1 MSPKS
6 RSDLE
11 FGVVYSMRFE
21 EMMATLLRRLDR
33 LSSWTQIVLGVAV
46 VTTAAPVAT
55 GLAVA
60 CVATYQLV
68 CQPGVEA
75 TKASAS
81 RDRWQALFRRMDDMT
96 DAELADA
103 IRAAEE
109 HDSPAIGGL
118 RLAAQR
124 AAAVQLERN
133 ADALPALPR
142 WQKVLA
148 FFAGGLASA

>member
-1 MSPKS
+1 MTQKS

-11 FGVVYSMRFE
+11 FVVVYSMRFE
-21 EMMATLLRRLDR
+21 EMTATLLRRLDR

-46 VTTAAPVAT
+46 VTTAAPIAT

-75 TKASAS
+75 AKAAAS
-81 RDRWQALFRRMDDMT
+81 QERWRALFRTMNSKSDN
-96 DAELADA
+96 ELAEA
-103 IRAAEE
+103 IQVTEE

-118 RLAAQR
+118 RLPAQR
-124 AAAVQLERN
+124 AASVQLDLN
-133 ADALPALPR
+133 AAALPR
-142 WQKVLA
+142 LSRWQKALA
-148 FFAGGLASA
+148 FLAGGLGEV